1 MPLMMGLR
9 RRSWANIT
17 LTLNQRFVWEEIE
30 IKKRWILGVNNCYIE
45 KFAGNCSKPDN
56 ILYYQE
62 LGK

>member
-1 MPLMMGLR
+1 MPLMVGLC

-30 IKKRWILGVNNCYIE
+30 IIKRWILGVNNCYIE
-45 KFAGNCSKPDN
+45 KPDY

-62 LGK
+62 L